1 MANIMANIVTEHD
14 MTNIV
19 TEHDMTNVVTEHDV
33 TRQVGEEECR
43 PAVPALPV
51 ARRGMVGGWVGGL
64 ALVCG
69 GEDETGHIGAE
80 CFYYRSSPVTNN
92 TNLL

>member
-1 MANIMANIVTEHD
+1 M
-14 MTNIV
+14 
-19 TEHDMTNVVTEHDV
+19 
-33 TRQVGEEECR
+33 GEEECR

-80 CFYYRSSPVTNN
+80 SGITGWTHRIWSLNFLPKGLNQVM
-92 TNLL
+92 

>member
-1 MANIMANIVTEHD
+1 MANIMTNIMTNVVTNI

-19 TEHDMTNVVTEHDV
+19 TNIVPEHDV
-33 TRQVGEEECR
+33 TWQVGEEECR
-43 PAVPALPV
+43 PAVSALPV